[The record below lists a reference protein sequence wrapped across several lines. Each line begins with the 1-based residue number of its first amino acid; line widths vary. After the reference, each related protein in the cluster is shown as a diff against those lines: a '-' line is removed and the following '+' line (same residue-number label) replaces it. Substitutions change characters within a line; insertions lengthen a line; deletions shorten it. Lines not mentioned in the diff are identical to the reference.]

1 MPSGSTSSAW
11 LSPEPAQFRL
21 SKRRTWAI
29 FTVILLIAAGLRLYE
44 FEATPPG
51 LYLDEAADGANAV
64 QAWETGEFKV
74 FYPEDNGREGLYIN
88 VSSVFIHFFGSTAW
102 ALRLPAA
109 VFGILTVVGIFAL
122 TVELTS
128 PAVALAAA
136 FFLATSYWHVNFS
149 RIAFRAIGAP
159 FFLVWALYF
168 LLLAFRRRLDI
179 PEVAIWPAL
188 AGVLYG
194 LGFHT
199 YIAYRVTPVLVIV
212 VLSFQF
218 VEAWRGK
225 WVRRYSLAVGLFIVG
240 AAVAVYP
247 LLVYLLSHPDMAT
260 KRVNEVSILRSEHL
274 SQDLAK
280 NILLTAGM
288 LYWQGDAN
296 WRHNYDHR
304 PEVFWPVAFFMTL
317 GIAYAIREMLE
328 PTSPAVSLPLVLL
341 LLWIACGAV
350 PAVLSNENVPHALR
364 SILMLPPVAILAAIG
379 ATRSLSVLARWIS
392 PSLLT
397 AAVIPLACALV
408 GETAY
413 TYFNLWARAPQTS
426 AAFDVEN
433 ALLARRV
440 NSLPVERTKVVA
452 IQSPSEAADPFYL
465 PLISLRF
472 LTRSVT
478 LEQQKESKINYYTPL
493 TFPVPLPGGSEKANF
508 CAKVKAAMPE
518 TIVVCLGN
526 QQR

>member
-1 MPSGSTSSAW
+1 MASGPASFIW
-11 LSPEPAQFRL
+11 CGPERGRFSL
-21 SKRRTWAI
+21 SKRWTWAI
-29 FTVILLIAAGLRLYE
+29 FTAILLIAAGLRLYE
-44 FEATPPG
+44 FEAVPPG

-64 QAWETGEFKV
+64 QAWETRQFKV

-102 ALRLPAA
+102 AVRLPAA

-122 TVELTS
+122 TVELTT
-128 PAVALAAA
+128 PTVALAAA

-168 LLLAFRRRLDI
+168 LLLGFRRRLRA
-179 PEVAIWPAL
+179 PEFAISSSL

-199 YIAYRVTPVLVIV
+199 YIAYRITPVLVIV
-212 VLSFQF
+212 VLSFKF
-218 VEAWRGK
+218 LEAWRGK
-225 WVRRYSLAVGLFIVG
+225 WMHRYSLAVGLFLAT

-247 LLVYLLSHPDMAT
+247 LLAYLLSHPDMAT
-260 KRVNEVSILRSEHL
+260 KRVNEVSILRSEHP

-304 PEVFWPVAFFMTL
+304 PEVFWPVALFMTI
-317 GIAYAIREMLE
+317 GMAFAIREMLE
-328 PTSPAVSLPLVLL
+328 PASPEVSLPPVLL
-341 LLWIACGAV
+341 LLWIVCGAV
-350 PAVLSNENVPHALR
+350 PAVLSSENVPHALR
-364 SILMLPPVAILAAIG
+364 SILMLPTIAVFAAIG
-379 ATRSLSVLARWIS
+379 ATQSLSVLTRWVS
-392 PSLLT
+392 PTKLA
-397 AAVIPLACALV
+397 AAVILLACALV

-413 TYFNLWARAPQTS
+413 TYFHLWARAPQTS
-426 AAFDVEN
+426 AAFDVKN

-440 NSLPVERTKVVA
+440 NSLPLERTKVVA
-452 IQSPSEAADPFYL
+452 IQGPSEAADPFFL
-465 PLISLRF
+465 PLVSLRF

-478 LEQQKESKINYYTPL
+478 LEQQKESRISYYTPL
-493 TFPVPLPGGSEKANF
+493 TFPVPLQGDSEANF
-508 CAKVKAAMPE
+508 CADVMAAMPE
-518 TIVVCLGN
+518 ALVVCLGD